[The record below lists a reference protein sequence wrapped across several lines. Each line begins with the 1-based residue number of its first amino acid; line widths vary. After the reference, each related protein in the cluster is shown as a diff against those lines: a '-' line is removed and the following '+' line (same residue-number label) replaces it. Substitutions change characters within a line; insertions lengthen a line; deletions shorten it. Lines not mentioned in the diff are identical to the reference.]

1 MTRKVTH
8 KFLALA
14 LVSAVALA
22 ALVAEAKAPAALK
35 SVDVTLPE
43 STVAL
48 PDGPNVAVA
57 RDNCV
62 GCHSPEMILYQPTLP
77 KLGWE
82 AEVNKMKN
90 VYKAPLDPKDIPAIV
105 DYLTAVKGPK

>member
-1 MTRKVTH
+1 MTH
-8 KFLALA
+8 KFVAPA
-14 LVSAVALA
+14 LVAAVALA
-22 ALVAEAKAPAALK
+22 ALVAQAAVPTALK

-48 PDGPNVAVA
+48 PDGPNVAVV
-57 RDNCV
+57 RDSCV

-77 KLGWE
+77 KPAWE
-82 AEVNKMKN
+82 AEVNKMRN

-105 DYLTAVKGPK
+105 EYLTAVKGPK